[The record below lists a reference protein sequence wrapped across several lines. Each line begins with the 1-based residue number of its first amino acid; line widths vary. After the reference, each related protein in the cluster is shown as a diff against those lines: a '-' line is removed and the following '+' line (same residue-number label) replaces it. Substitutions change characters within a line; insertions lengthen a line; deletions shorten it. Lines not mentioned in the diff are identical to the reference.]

1 MSTTKKIANS
11 EITLSLTPGGL
22 GRLTAA
28 LGGSPGENP
37 YPAGTR
43 QHDAWQESFEDALA
57 LQRIELQA
65 RQPSRRGGQ
74 HLNS

>member
-1 MSTTKKIANS
+1 MSTTTIANS

-28 LGGSPGENP
+28 LGGSPDENP

-43 QHDAWQESFEDALA
+43 QHDAWQDSFEDVLA
-57 LQRIELQA
+57 LQRIELLGRQA
-65 RQPSRRGGQ
+65 GLHGGQ